1 MCPVSTRFAVRMEE
15 GWMMF
20 DDLIT
25 EFDRGLRSITG
36 VSRMSR
42 PMPQPSPDAVSAQ
55 VATADAAMATGG
67 SVAASLPGELTAA
80 ERSHAAALM
89 RVNHVGEVC
98 AQALYQA
105 QKLATRSPTLKASF
119 EQAAREEEDHLA
131 WTARRLEALDSRPS
145 LLNPLWYA
153 GAMAI
158 GLAAGRLGDKVSLG
172 FMAETERQVEHHLD
186 SHLDALPPADLAS
199 RAIVEQMRTDE
210 IAHAKSATDLGGIE
224 LPLPVRSLMRLASK
238 VMTRTAYYI

>member
-1 MCPVSTRFAVRMEE
+1 MTL
-15 GWMMF
+15 

-25 EFDRGLRSITG
+25 EFDRGLRSLTG
-36 VSRMSR
+36 VSRMTR
-42 PMPQPSPDAVSAQ
+42 PMPQPSPVTIEVTPEGDAVPA
-55 VATADAAMATGG
+55 G
-67 SVAASLPGELTAA
+67 SELTPA
-80 ERSHAAALM
+80 ERTHAAGLM

-105 QKLATRSPTLKASF
+105 QKISARSPSLKAAF

-131 WTARRLEALDSRPS
+131 WTSRRLQALDSRPS

-153 GAMAI
+153 GALAI
-158 GLAAGRLGDKVSLG
+158 GFAAGRLGDKVSLG

-186 SHLDALPPADLAS
+186 SHLDSLPPADLES
-199 RAIVEQMRTDE
+199 RAVVEQMRADE
-210 IAHAKSATDLGGIE
+210 ISHAKSAADLGGAE
-224 LPLPVRSLMRLASK
+224 LPLPVRSLMRVASK